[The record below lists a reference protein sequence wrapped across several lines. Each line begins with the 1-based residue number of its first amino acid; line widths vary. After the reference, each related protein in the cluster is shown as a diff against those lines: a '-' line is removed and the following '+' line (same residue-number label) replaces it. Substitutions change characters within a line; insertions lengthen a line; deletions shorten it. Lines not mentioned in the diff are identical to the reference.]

1 MFLARVAAVA
11 LALVALAVP
20 TSRAQ
25 QLPDLVG
32 DPERG
37 RVVFLTLGGCVSC
50 HGWPGD
56 GKTGL
61 DMRSPTGANLRES
74 ELDKTLL
81 TEVISCGRP
90 ATQMPYHD
98 RAAYRDAR
106 CYGLLAADFAPD
118 TAPNRGKLL
127 REQDIANVVAFLQA
141 KVVGRAGPPTFEEC
155 IDIFAN
161 PAAAAC
167 KNLK

>member
-1 MFLARVAAVA
+1 MLLARVVAVS

-20 TSRAQ
+20 TSLAQ

-37 RVVFLTLGGCVSC
+37 RVVFLTLGGCVNC

-56 GKTGL
+56 GRTGI
-61 DMRSPTGANLRES
+61 DMRLPTGSNLRES
-74 ELDKTLL
+74 ELDKAAL

-98 RAAYRDAR
+98 RAAYRDGR
-106 CYGLLAADFAPD
+106 CYGMLLSDFATD

-127 REQDIANVVAFLQA
+127 REQDIANIVAFMQA
-141 KVVGRAGPPTFEEC
+141 KMIGRGLPTFEEC
-155 IDIFAN
+155 IDVFAN

>member
-1 MFLARVAAVA
+1 MLLARLAAVA

-20 TSRAQ
+20 VSRAQ

-37 RVVFLTLGGCVSC
+37 RVVFLTLGGCVNC

-56 GKTGL
+56 GKTGI

-74 ELDKTLL
+74 ELDKALL

-98 RAAYRDAR
+98 RSAYRDPR
-106 CYGLLAADFAPD
+106 CYGLLMADFAPD
-118 TAPNRGKLL
+118 TAPNRGKLM

-141 KVVGRAGPPTFEEC
+141 KVVGRTGQPTFEEC